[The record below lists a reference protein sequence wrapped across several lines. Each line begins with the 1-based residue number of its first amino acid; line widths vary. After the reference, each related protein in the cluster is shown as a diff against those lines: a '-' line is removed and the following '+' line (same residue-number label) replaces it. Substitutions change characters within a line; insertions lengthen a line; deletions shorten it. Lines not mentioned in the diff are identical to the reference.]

1 MQVAFAFKHEIAS
14 NTPDIAY
21 LTTLDRFG
29 KENATLS
36 EPLIYIDDH
45 FTKTGSG
52 QTLGKHS
59 KKRGFFAGIAVIG
72 FLFLCTLV
80 RK

>member
-1 MQVAFAFKHEIAS
+1 MIGLPRQARDKRQECVFMQVAFAFKHEIAS

-36 EPLIYIDDH
+36 EPFIYINDR

-52 QTLGKHS
+52 QTQEN
-59 KKRGFFAGIAVIG
+59 A
-72 FLFLCTLV
+72 
-80 RK
+80 